1 MPYVMVPVPEE
12 HVEEVMQF
20 MLRSMARASQEPWD
34 QENVTRTFSEADEI
48 SKTLL
53 SHIARATV
61 AGKEVFEGD
70 AAAAVQLSQRE
81 TTAVVRELN
90 ELSREEN
97 RPPLIF
103 RRSAVE
109 VLPNGRTVDKFAI
122 VVEEDVA
129 TLIIEAEK
137 ADHAANPLTGSTP

>member
-20 MLRSMARASQEPWD
+20 MLRSMARASQEDWD
-34 QENVTRTFSEADEI
+34 QENVTRVFSEVDEL

-70 AAAAVQLSQRE
+70 AAAAVQLSPRE
-81 TTAVVRELN
+81 TTAIVRELN
-90 ELSREEN
+90 EIAREEN
-97 RPPLIF
+97 RPSMIY
-103 RRSAVE
+103 RRPTNE
-109 VLPNGRTVDKFAI
+109 VLPNGRTVEKTAI
-122 VVEEDVA
+122 VADELVA
-129 TLIIEAEK
+129 PLIVEAEK
-137 ADHAANPLTGSTP
+137 ADHAANPLPGAPG